1 MKITSKTL
9 MVSFE
14 YDVKVGN
21 NNAIE
26 ATLIHQAWLSEN
38 KDGSIGMDLD
48 FVDID
53 NVKFL
58 GIPIEGGY
66 SGYKKFKTQMKELGI
81 DVEKLMDEAASK
93 LITDEN
99 ANELKRLFRCNVR

>member
-1 MKITSKTL
+1 MKITSQTL
-9 MVSFE
+9 QVSFE
-14 YDVKVGN
+14 HEVKVGN
-21 NNAIE
+21 NGAIE
-26 ATLIHQAWLSEN
+26 ATLIHQAFMYESE
-38 KDGSIGMDLD
+38 DGSIGMDLD

-81 DVEKLMDEAASK
+81 DVEKLMDEAAK
-93 LITDEN
+93 QLITDKET
-99 ANELKRLFRCNVR
+99 NELKRLFRCNVR

>member
-1 MKITSKTL
+1 MKITGQNL

-26 ATLIHQAWLSEN
+26 ATLIHQAWLYEN
-38 KDGSIGMDLD
+38 KDGSIGMDLE
-48 FVDID
+48 FVDVY

-58 GIPIEGGY
+58 GIPIEGGHP
-66 SGYKKFKTQMKELGI
+66 GYQKFKTQMKELGI
-81 DVEKLMDEAASK
+81 DVWKLMDEAAAK
-93 LITDEN
+93 LITDEDT
-99 ANELKRLFRCNVR
+99 NELKRLFRCNVR